1 MDREILLSTR
11 AQREFKK
18 LPTNVRER
26 IRKALKAL
34 SSNSRQLDI
43 KKLKGFDGRKDLYR
57 LRVGNYRITFY
68 PESDLIK
75 VIRIDHRSKGYS
87 WLD

>member
-11 AQREFKK
+11 AQKEFKK
-18 LPTNVRER
+18 LPIRSKR
-26 IRKALKAL
+26 IMKALK
-34 SSNSRQLDI
+34 NI
-43 KKLKGFDGRKDLYR
+43 KKLRGIGGRRDLYR
-57 LRVGNYRITFY
+57 LRVGDYRITFH

-75 VIRIDHRSKGYS
+75 VIRIDHRSKGYD